1 MRTRIPYDSTSP
13 YYITTVTDNYL
24 EVLQNRPIPRQS
36 DDQILTI
43 TVAYEYRPDI
53 LAYDLYGTAK
63 LWWVFSQRNPNTLLD
78 PIYDFTT
85 GTAIFLPKLSTLKS
99 VLGF

>member
-24 EVLQNRPIPRQS
+24 EVMQNRPIPRQS

-43 TVAYEYRPDI
+43 TVAYEY
-53 LAYDLYGTAK
+53 
-63 LWWVFSQRNPNTLLD
+63 
-78 PIYDFTT
+78 
-85 GTAIFLPKLSTLKS
+85 
-99 VLGF
+99 